1 MFVAFVALGAFKAFQ
16 NVKARFMSFKRTG
29 PVSDCQL
36 EGAANIG
43 ASGAPCS
50 VRVGGGIAA
59 GGADAEGGDGRGAG
73 ASPFPCLYSNNVTER
88 NGLTDAIVGLAS
100 VLSPYHKRQAHALHD
115 NVRRLLALVPSLG
128 HIGFLTLTTPDN
140 CSDADDLRQRWR
152 SCQSHFFTP
161 CPEFGHWLAV
171 DERQRRGAWHK
182 HLLVEVAQDIRQ
194 GIDWAA
200 LARGDYRSAP
210 PYLRGLWRLLRARL
224 PAYGFGRHELLP
236 VRSSAEAM
244 ARYVGKYIGKHM
256 GKRRD
261 EDKGKR
267 LISASRGWP
276 RSSTTFAWHT
286 DHAQTWRRNL
296 GRLARHLG
304 LSDLGGFTDRY
315 GSSWAY
321 HLAEIVR
328 DVDKAIAISPARLD
342 AMLRLKCRCTATDS
356 DGPIAYYDGQPVNQ
370 KLVNDWFTEW
380 QARIPF

>member
-1 MFVAFVALGAFKAFQ
+1 
-16 NVKARFMSFKRTG
+16 MSFKPTG
-29 PVSDCQL
+29 PFSDCQIKAAVDL
-36 EGAANIG
+36 GAP
-43 ASGAPCS
+43 GAPCS
-50 VRVGGGIAA
+50 GRAGGGVAA
-59 GGADAEGGDGRGAG
+59 GGGDATGRDGRGAG
-73 ASPFPCLYSNNVTER
+73 ASSFPCLYSNNVIRDEEH
-88 NGLTDAIVGLAS
+88 TDAVLGLAS
-100 VLSPYHKRQAHALHD
+100 VLSPYQKRQAHALHD
-115 NVRRLLALVPSLG
+115 NVRRLLALVPSLD
-128 HIGFLTLTTPDN
+128 HIGFLTLTPPDN
-140 CSDADDLRQRWR
+140 CADSEEFRRRWR
-152 SCQSHFFTP
+152 SCQSNFFTP

-276 RSSTTFAWHT
+276 KSSATFAWHT
-286 DHAQTWRRNL
+286 DNARLWRRNL
-296 GRLARHLG
+296 GRLAAFLG
-304 LSDLGGFTDRY
+304 LPDLGAFADRY

-321 HLAEIVR
+321 HLAELVR
-328 DVDKAIAISPARLD
+328 DVDRVITAVDPLRLD
-342 AMLRLKCRCTATDS
+342 AMLRQRCRHLDPDVA
-356 DGPIAYYDGQPVNQ
+356 GPIAYNAETGQAIDSVYMDQWVRANI
-370 KLVNDWFTEW
+370 
-380 QARIPF
+380 ARIDAEIPF